1 VRERERE
8 RVGEREC
15 ECVCVCVCERE
26 RERELERERDRKGL
40 LSCASRNTMNERM
53 TLTDMTCIPAEGTAY
68 TPDLEPCDREVA
80 LAAAARYSTRY
91 LGTVALPSTPT

>member
-1 VRERERE
+1 
-8 RVGEREC
+8 
-15 ECVCVCVCERE
+15 
-26 RERELERERDRKGL
+26 
-40 LSCASRNTMNERM
+40 MNERM

-80 LAAAARYSTRY
+80 AAARYSTRY